1 MHSSLAPFYYFQVKT
16 ETSRQPLIPGDGVL
30 QQTSQIPSR
39 VITPWESF
47 WPSHASCCSTQ
58 KASTPE
64 SRRKEGEKAGKLG
77 FLSVCRGG
85 IPTSTFPEQGTDSS
99 VLCLGDGTDPRG
111 GH

>member
-47 WPSHASCCSTQ
+47 WPSRASCCSTQ

-64 SRRKEGEKAGKLG
+64 GVEGGRGGESWKIGISVSVQGGHSHLHLSQAGHR
-77 FLSVCRGG
+77 FLSSLFRGWHR
-85 IPTSTFPEQGTDSS
+85 P
-99 VLCLGDGTDPRG
+99 
-111 GH
+111 